1 MGFFKEFKQDLSQAV
16 NELTDDAAKM
26 AMDDVVSEPTDDDVM
41 VDTLS
46 EELDEEITEAD
57 VDMLLEEIDTIPEP
71 EEIVEPVA
79 EPVVEEVVEPAPA
92 PVEKK
97 TAKKE
102 KKEPVK
108 EKAVME
114 IDNAYEDETT
124 IITKGL
130 KINGNIESDG
140 SVELLGTVDGNVT
153 CKGKLV
159 VSGAVTGNTS
169 SSEFFSNNARI
180 NGDVNCTGAVKIGSG
195 TVIIGNLSAKSAVIA
210 GAIKGNID
218 VHGPVIIDSTAILLG
233 DIKSEYVQINKG
245 AALEGVVSQC
255 YSDNDPTKWFGAL
268 K

>member
-16 NELTDDAAKM
+16 SELTDDAAKM
-26 AMDDVVSEPTDDDVM
+26 AMDDVTSEAADDDDVM

-46 EELDEEITEAD
+46 EELEEEITEAD
-57 VDMLLEEIDTIPEP
+57 VDTLLDEIDSISESVEVV
-71 EEIVEPVA
+71 EEA
-79 EPVVEEVVEPAPA
+79 EPVSVVEEAPA

-97 TAKKE
+97 TVKKE

-108 EKAVME
+108 EKFVAE
-114 IDNAYEDETT
+114 PETSYEDETT

-130 KINGNIESDG
+130 KINGDIESDG
-140 SVELLGTVDGNVT
+140 SIELLGTVEGNVT

-169 SSEFFSNNARI
+169 SSEFFSNNARV
-180 NGDVNCTGAVKIGSG
+180 NGDVNCTGSVKVGSG

-210 GAIKGNID
+210 GAIKGDID

-233 DIKSEYVQINKG
+233 NIKSEYVQINKG